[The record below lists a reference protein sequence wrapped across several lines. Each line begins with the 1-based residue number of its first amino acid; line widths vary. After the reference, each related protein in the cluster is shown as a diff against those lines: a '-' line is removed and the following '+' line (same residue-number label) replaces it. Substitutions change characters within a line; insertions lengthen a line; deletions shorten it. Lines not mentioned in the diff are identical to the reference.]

1 MSRDRVQ
8 FRADADLVEHVEA
21 VADTL
26 DISKSEAWREAA
38 KRGLADVADDADDLE
53 HVAFEN
59 RIDTIRREA
68 KPEQM
73 EAWFR
78 NRASSHLLRCWNGRL
93 TPEEARKSMSGYLR
107 AATEEYDRDD
117 YREYVEEG
125 LSLYADAYQ
134 RSNAH
139 IIVDWCKNRADVDD
153 LGDDAPGGFE
163 ADDAIPADTSTPTAT
178 EDGKRGTYREALAA
192 RASWVR
198 TGMVD
203 SHTEVDVPDGFDV
216 APDVWRPDLSRMVD
230 ADDPENVDLRGDTD
244 E

>member
-1 MSRDRVQ
+1 MTDEPVN
-8 FRADADLVEHVEA
+8 FRAPSELVEHVEA
-21 VADTL
+21 VADAL

-38 KRGLADVADDADDLE
+38 YRGLSDVAEDASDLE

-68 KPEQM
+68 KPGQM

-93 TPEEARKSMSGYLR
+93 TPEEARKSMNGYLR
-107 AATEEYDRDD
+107 AAVEEYDRPD

-125 LSLYADAYQ
+125 LSLYADAFQ

-139 IIVDWCKNRADVDD
+139 IIVNWCKQRASVDD
-153 LGDDAPGGFE
+153 LPDDAPGGIESKE
-163 ADDAIPADTSTPTAT
+163 AITESQTETDDSKERTREQQI
-178 EDGKRGTYREALAA
+178 EDAVEMVGEEIWSIEFVSEEIRDE
-192 RASWVR
+192 VR
-198 TGMVD
+198 DRLEG
-203 SHTEVDVPDGFDV
+203 E
-216 APDVWRPDLSRMVD
+216 
-230 ADDPENVDLRGDTD
+230 TD